1 MKRLMIAVVA
11 ACAAVGATAGYTPT
25 WRGLPKGYT
34 QVEYVESSGTQ
45 YIDLGIT
52 AQSGLSME
60 TDMLWTELP
69 SEGGYCAALNA
80 NRWVMPLFY
89 DNSGWVFG
97 LVNFFKPKV
106 KANVNTLYHAE
117 STLCNGLQD
126 IVITDE
132 GGKVVL
138 SQTNT
143 TATGDFS
150 LDITLYLFALHSG
163 ASVVDK
169 VKARCYTLKLWLD
182 DKNGGRNLVGDFVPC
197 LNASGDA
204 GLYDLVGNQ
213 FLSPS
218 GELAGYGEPVLP
230 DNGIFVTGTPE
241 PFADNGLP
249 VYGLFEK
256 TVGDPVELAAPETA
270 PVAESIRAACTGWKL
285 YDINGEKLDESTAM
299 NRLLCSFTYTKLVKL
314 VWQWKTEAL
323 VKVNFDSSRG
333 SVTANGAS
341 IASGWE
347 KWTEVGAGGT
357 VTLTAT
363 AGDGAFFKGWTGAP
377 DGVDPRSA
385 TITLPADS
393 VATVTAEFI
402 LPIWVATDGNDDTGD
417 GGGSAPFATIA
428 KGIEAAKAKI
438 AAGAEDAT
446 VCIKDGSYA
455 SPFATLDGAI
465 AVIGNVARPSK
476 VVITDET
483 PGNRAFELTHEGAKV
498 AGVKI
503 TGKGLQASNG
513 SGGHILM
520 SAGTVEDS
528 IIENGFAGQT
538 KTSGWGGNVHMTG
551 GTLRRCRVRNGQTTD
566 LANDGYGYGGNISVG
581 AGSACLIENCL
592 VTGGKVNSVY
602 SAAGIGIQKNTSTKV
617 VNCTI
622 VGNTGVVNGY
632 GGIHTVPSQTR
643 VIGCVI
649 YGNGGTAK
657 AEWGNANAGSFINC
671 ATSADAAFTGGT
683 DNINTVTD
691 AAFLNYANG
700 KYRPREDGVLVGKG
714 LVWEDYLLHATSR
727 TDLSGRPRGK
737 STNPVDIGCYS
748 VNGNGL
754 AIFVR

>member
-1 MKRLMIAVVA
+1 MKRLMMAVVA
-11 ACAAVGATAGYTPT
+11 ACAAVTGFSDTTLPASAYIQRGLVVLLDGIENVGAGLPHDPNATTWVNLGSDGANSDMTLTANGSFEENALRASNNKAGATDDSPYAGV
-25 WRGLPKGYT
+25 L
-34 QVEYVESSGTQ
+34 GT
-45 YIDLGIT
+45 
-52 AQSGLSME
+52 ME
-60 TDMLWTELP
+60 
-69 SEGGYCAALNA
+69 
-80 NRWVMPLFY
+80 LFY
-89 DNSGWVFG
+89 
-97 LVNFFKPKV
+97 
-106 KANVNTLYHAE
+106 TMYE
-117 STLCNGLQD
+117 T
-126 IVITDE
+126 
-132 GGKVVL
+132 
-138 SQTNT
+138 
-143 TATGDFS
+143 
-150 LDITLYLFALHSG
+150 
-163 ASVVDK
+163 
-169 VKARCYTLKLWLD
+169 YTLKLNLIYTTGRMQMTPHKVEGLHWTLATRPSDTGFLCDYNKVFQPGGTTLD
-182 DKNGGRNLVGDFVPC
+182 YTGTHGASWSEHGGRQLVYDGVA
-197 LNASGDA
+197 LVAKEASA
-204 GLYDLVGNQ
+204 YMVG
-213 FLSPS
+213 
-218 GELAGYGEPVLP
+218 
-230 DNGIFVTGTPE
+230 GTPGTASVGA
-241 PFADNGLP
+241 FDNNANPVVGGLSMH
-249 VYGLFEK
+249 
-256 TVGDPVELAAPETA
+256 A
-270 PVAESIRAACTGWKL
+270 IRL
-285 YDINGEKLDESTAM
+285 YS
-299 NRLLCSFTYTKLVKL
+299 VKL
-314 VWQWKTEAL
+314 TSSEVAYNLAIDRIRFQGADPAEAMPEGYRWNAQTQKAEAL
-323 VKVNFDSSRG
+323 VKVNFDSSKG

-377 DGVDPRSA
+377 DGVDPGSA

-483 PGNRAFELTHEGAKV
+483 PGSRAFELTHEGAKV

-513 SGGHILM
+513 SGGHIRM

-528 IIENGFAGQT
+528 IIENGFAGQK

-566 LANDGYGYGGNISVG
+566 LANDPYGYGGNISVG

-622 VGNTGVVNGY
+622 VGNTGVANGY

-748 VNGNGL
+748 ANGNGL